1 MDATYKDIIA
11 FHGHSC
17 PGLAIGYRM
26 TKAGLA
32 FLAGSRSADE
42 ELVAIVENDACG
54 VDALQML
61 SGCTFGKGNLIF
73 KDYGKHVYTLY
84 DRKTKRGMRAV
95 FNDRSVPEGM
105 RENREQFIT
114 WLLTSPEEVIVS
126 LKEVQIDEPEPAR
139 IRKSVTCAFC
149 GESVMETRTRE
160 IQGKTAC
167 IPCAGKIEC
176 SSAA

>member
-1 MDATYKDIIA
+1 MDVTYKDIIA

-42 ELVAIVENDACG
+42 ELVAIVENNACG

-84 DRKTKRGMRAV
+84 DRKTKRGARVA
-95 FNDRSVPEGM
+95 FNDRSVPEGLRQD
-105 RENREQFIT
+105 REKFIR
-114 WLLTSPEEVIVS
+114 WLLTAPEEVIVS
-126 LKEVQIDEPEPAR
+126 LKEVQIDEPESAR
-139 IRKSVTCAFC
+139 IRKSVTCALC

-160 IQGKTAC
+160 IRGKTAC
-167 IPCAGKIEC
+167 IPCAGKVEC

>member
-42 ELVAIVENDACG
+42 ELVAIVENNACG

-84 DRKTKRGMRAV
+84 DRKTKRGARVV
-95 FNDRSVPEGM
+95 FNDSNVPKGM
-105 RENREQFIT
+105 RENREQFTT
-114 WLLTSPEEVIVS
+114 WLLSAPEEEIVL
-126 LKEVQIDEPEPAR
+126 LKEVQIDEPAPAR
-139 IRKSVTCAFC
+139 IRKSLTCAFC

-160 IQGKTAC
+160 IQGKQAC
-167 IPCAGKIEC
+167 IPCAEKVEH
-176 SSAA
+176 SPTV